1 MNKKIALLISIL
13 LILVAS
19 IFIYFNKNKIN
30 IPNENLSKLAYIIID
45 INPSVELVVDDNDIV
60 KEVVTLNNDAD
71 VAFYDVD
78 LVDKSLDEATKEIID
93 TAIELGYILNDDNVV
108 NVTGYTEDDERK
120 EKLEKKVAVSAK
132 KHLQSKNINA
142 NILENGVTDDI
153 KNKAESYEVSP
164 GKMLLVSR
172 ALQLNAELKEEE
184 IVNMSV
190 KEIQAKIKEQAVM
203 RREEFKEQIR
213 EEKKEFNDLKIE
225 QKAKAKENSQK
236 NNNMKQ
242 NNR

>member
-1 MNKKIALLISIL
+1 M
-13 LILVAS
+13 
-19 IFIYFNKNKIN
+19 
-30 IPNENLSKLAYIIID
+30 
-45 INPSVELVVDDNDIV
+45 
-60 KEVVTLNNDAD
+60 
-71 VAFYDVD
+71 
-78 LVDKSLDEATKEIID
+78 
-93 TAIELGYILNDDNVV
+93 
-108 NVTGYTEDDERK
+108 
-120 EKLEKKVAVSAK
+120 EKKVAVSAK

>member
-19 IFIYFNKNKIN
+19 IFICFNKNKIN